1 MLTEMITKEQKLE
14 TILKDMN
21 SVIVAFS
28 GGVDSSLVLKKAI
41 DVLGHDHVKAVIV
54 KSELT
59 RNEEFDQAIA
69 LAHQLNAQVIET
81 EIEAL
86 KDPHIVEN
94 TPDSWYYSKRL
105 LYSKLE
111 ALRAQLNFNYVVDGM
126 IMDDINDFRPGL
138 KARTEFNVRS
148 ILQEA
153 ELFKSDVRAMSN
165 SNHLP
170 VWNKPA
176 LCSFA
181 SRIPYG
187 EPLSISKI
195 NKINEAE
202 KFILAL
208 GLNHVRVRYHQNIA
222 RIEVN
227 DADIPTVIHN
237 KDQITVYLKELG
249 FDYVTIDLEG
259 YRTGSM
265 NEVIDTHHTH

>member
-1 MLTEMITKEQKLE
+1 M
-14 TILKDMN
+14 
-21 SVIVAFS
+21 
-28 GGVDSSLVLKKAI
+28 
-41 DVLGHDHVKAVIV
+41 KAVIV
-54 KSELT
+54 KSELF
-59 RNEEFDQAIA
+59 RNEEFNQAIA
-69 LAHQLNAQVIET
+69 LGKQLNAEIIET
-81 EIEAL
+81 EIEEL
-86 KDPHIVEN
+86 NDPHIIEN

-111 ALRAQLNFNYVVDGM
+111 TLRTQYHFDYVVDGM
-126 IMDDINDFRPGL
+126 IMDDMNDFRPGL

-153 ELFKSDVRAMSN
+153 ELFKSDVRAISKA
-165 SNHLP
+165 NHLP
-170 VWNKPA
+170 VWNKPS

-187 EPLSISKI
+187 EPLSIAKVSKI
-195 NKINEAE
+195 NKAE
-202 KFILAL
+202 QYILGL

-227 DADIPTVIHN
+227 AADIPTVIQN
-237 KDQITVYLKELG
+237 RDKITFHLKALG

-265 NEVIDTHHTH
+265 NEVINTQQIDE

>member
-1 MLTEMITKEQKLE
+1 M
-14 TILKDMN
+14 
-21 SVIVAFS
+21 F
-28 GGVDSSLVLKKAI
+28 KA
-41 DVLGHDHVKAVIV
+41 
-54 KSELT
+54 
-59 RNEEFDQAIA
+59 
-69 LAHQLNAQVIET
+69 
-81 EIEAL
+81 
-86 KDPHIVEN
+86 
-94 TPDSWYYSKRL
+94 
-105 LYSKLE
+105 
-111 ALRAQLNFNYVVDGM
+111 
-126 IMDDINDFRPGL
+126 RPGL

-153 ELFKSDVRAMSN
+153 ELFKSDVRAMSK